1 MTDEQ
6 IIKALE
12 CFKSEDC
19 LGEKCPYYEQSGLCG
34 KPMCSDV
41 YDFIY
46 RQKAQ
51 INGLQDEVI
60 IKTDM
65 LNEQMAE
72 IKNLKNAQIER
83 IRELTRVVY
92 DKEIAKAKSEAIK
105 EFVSAL
111 KGKVVSKY
119 EYIDIRVFK
128 EIDALAKEMTEP
140 VNYGSSKT
148 ENNDKE

>member
-1 MTDEQ
+1 MTDNE

-19 LGEKCPYYEQSGLCG
+19 LGEKCPYYEQPGLCG

-46 RQKAQ
+46 RQKAE
-51 INGLQDEVI
+51 IERL
-60 IKTDM
+60 TDSNRRLRDDMRMM
-65 LNEQMAE
+65 LN
-72 IKNLKNAQIER
+72 NHNGNDQIR
-83 IRELTRVVY
+83 
-92 DKEIAKAKSEAIK
+92 AEAIK
-105 EFVSAL
+105 EFWASL
-111 KGKVVSKY
+111 KEIAYLPNLSITG
-119 EYIDIRVFK
+119 EYVIDISDGDNLV
-128 EIDALAKEMTEP
+128 KEMTEQS

>member
-1 MTDEQ
+1 MTDNE

-19 LGEKCPYYEQSGLCG
+19 LGGQCPYFEQPGLCG

-46 RQKAQ
+46 RQKA
-51 INGLQDEVI
+51 E
-60 IKTDM
+60 
-65 LNEQMAE
+65 
-72 IKNLKNAQIER
+72 IER
-83 IRELTRVVY
+83 QRAKIAVESFGYAGAKLTT
-92 DKEIAKAKSEAIK
+92 DLLKKALKTAKSEAIK

-111 KGKVVSKY
+111 KGKVVSEY

-128 EIDALAKEMTEP
+128 EIDALAKEMTE
-140 VNYGSSKT
+140 VK
-148 ENNDKE
+148 DDV

>member
-19 LGEKCPYYEQSGLCG
+19 LGGQCPYFEQPGLCG

-46 RQKAQ
+46 RQKAEIERLKKELELSQ
-51 INGLQDEVI
+51 KAPEITKVRYEISLDERNFI
-60 IKTDM
+60 IK
-65 LNEQMAE
+65 Q
-72 IKNLKNAQIER
+72 
-83 IRELTRVVY
+83 
-92 DKEIAKAKSEAIK
+92 AKSEAIK
-105 EFVSAL
+105 EFAEKLNQLVEELMPTLEIPFWKL
-111 KGKVVSKY
+111 KINTIV
-119 EYIDIRVFK
+119 
-128 EIDALAKEMTEP
+128 KEM
-140 VNYGSSKT
+140 T